1 MAVKSVPFK
10 DMKGLGEK
18 LKKVRIAAE
27 LTAMK
32 IAQRFG
38 TSHTAISNWERGVS
52 EPPLAYLA
60 YLAENFNCDLN
71 WLLLG
76 KESSVSEAQPQSDL
90 EKELLMENRKLRKEL
105 EEVRSTPTVSDM
117 GIATSISAEEN

>member
-52 EPPLAYLA
+52 EPPLAYLV
-60 YLAENFNCDLN
+60 YLAEHFNCDLN

-76 KESSVSEAQPQSDL
+76 TEPSASEKQPQSDL
-90 EKELLMENRKLRKEL
+90 EKELLIENRELRKQL
-105 EEVRSTPTVSDM
+105 EDAWSTPTASDT
-117 GIATSISAEEN
+117 GIATSMSDEDD